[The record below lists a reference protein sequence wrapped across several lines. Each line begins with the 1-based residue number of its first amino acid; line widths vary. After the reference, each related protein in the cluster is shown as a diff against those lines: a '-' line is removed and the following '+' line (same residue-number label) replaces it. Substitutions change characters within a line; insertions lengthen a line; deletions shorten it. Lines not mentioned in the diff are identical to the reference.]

1 MKSVI
6 LTLAMLLLSGSAFAA
21 SDWDVLGFND
31 QSLTISPADETGVSH
46 RDVQSALQSTKAG
59 GAGTKL

>member
-21 SDWDVLGFND
+21 SDWDVLGLNG
-31 QSLTISPADETGVSH
+31 QSLTISRDDETGVSH
-46 RDVQSALQSTKAG
+46 RDVQSALPSTKAG

>member
-1 MKSVI
+1 M
-6 LTLAMLLLSGSAFAA
+6 LTLAMLVLSGAA
-21 SDWDVLGFND
+21 AAANNSDVPGLNG
-31 QSLTISPADETGVSH
+31 QTLTISPADETGVSH